1 MPLKRLFRP
10 RKRRSGIRDPK
21 LVIIATEGTNTEPA
35 YFNDMV
41 SPRYFYNPRIHV
53 EVLQREEMASAPEY
67 VIRLLDEFRS
77 QYKLKA
83 GLDELWLVLDT
94 DRWGDAKLSAIGT
107 LCHQKDYKMAVSNP
121 CFELWLLLHHRS
133 LDDYP
138 REILDEFRKNRRTGK
153 RTRLGVELVELLG
166 EYSKT
171 SLKTD
176 NFLPHVQEAIEH
188 ARALDTHPEHRWPND
203 LGSRVYLL
211 AEQIMDRHPKI
222 V

>member
-1 MPLKRLFRP
+1 MPIKRIFRP

-53 EVLQREEMASAPEY
+53 EVLQREEKASAPEY
-67 VIRLLDEFRS
+67 IIRLLDEFRS
-77 QYKLKA
+77 QYKLKP

-94 DRWGDAKLSAIGT
+94 DRWGDAKLSSIGM

-138 REILDEFRKNRRTGK
+138 KEILDEFRENRRTGK

-171 SLKTD
+171 ALKTE
-176 NFLPHVQEAIEH
+176 NFLPYVQEAIER

-211 AEQIMDRHPKI
+211 VERIMDRHPRVI
-222 V
+222 